1 MYEIRITN
9 FTYKYTRQEENMC
22 EKMIK
27 NEKNGVVY
35 LTFPLF
41 EKAGIKHGFSTK
53 LGGVSVGDC
62 ATMNLSFTRGDDEKA
77 VLENHRRF
85 AKAVGYPVEN
95 VVLSNQVHETK
106 ILRVDEKDCGKGVV
120 RESDIIGIDGLIT
133 NDKKVV
139 LMTFFA
145 DCVPLFF
152 YDPVKKAIGA
162 SHSGWRGSVKRIG
175 EKTVRR
181 MEEEFGSNPKDILAV
196 IGPSICKDCYEV
208 SEDVAAAF
216 QKEFKEEQWQEI
228 LEEKPAHKYQLD
240 LWRANEIILEEAGIP
255 KEQIEVSGVCTC
267 CHFDWLFSHRA
278 TSGRRGNLAGVITL
292 MEGE

>member
-1 MYEIRITN
+1 
-9 FTYKYTRQEENMC
+9 MC

-27 NEKNGVVY
+27 NEKKGVVY

-216 QKEFKEEQWQEI
+216 QKGFKEEQWQEI

-240 LWRANEIILEEAGIP
+240 LWRVNEIILEEAGIP
-255 KEQIEVSGVCTC
+255 KEQIEVVRTIELNKQQFTPAEYSGVRSLIHEWTNP
-267 CHFDWLFSHRA
+267 DNRVLLFS
-278 TSGRRGNLAGVITL
+278 L
-292 MEGE
+292 

>member
-1 MYEIRITN
+1 MKLGLQISLISIP
-9 FTYKYTRQEENMC
+9 RQEENMC

-27 NEKNGVVY
+27 NEKDGVVY

-53 LGGVSVGDC
+53 LGGVSIGDC

-85 AKAVGYPVEN
+85 ANAVGYPVEN

-139 LMTFFA
+139 L
-145 DCVPLFF
+145 
-152 YDPVKKAIGA
+152 I
-162 SHSGWRGSVKRIG
+162 
-175 EKTVRR
+175 
-181 MEEEFGSNPKDILAV
+181 
-196 IGPSICKDCYEV
+196 
-208 SEDVAAAF
+208 
-216 QKEFKEEQWQEI
+216 
-228 LEEKPAHKYQLD
+228 
-240 LWRANEIILEEAGIP
+240 
-255 KEQIEVSGVCTC
+255 
-267 CHFDWLFSHRA
+267 
-278 TSGRRGNLAGVITL
+278 
-292 MEGE
+292 

>member
-1 MYEIRITN
+1 
-9 FTYKYTRQEENMC
+9 MC

-27 NEKNGVVY
+27 NEKDGVVY

-62 ATMNLSFTRGDDEKA
+62 ATMNLSFTRGDDEEA

-120 RESDIIGIDGLIT
+120 RKSDIIGIDGLIT

-278 TSGRRGNLAGVITL
+278 TGGRRGNLAGVITL

>member
-1 MYEIRITN
+1 
-9 FTYKYTRQEENMC
+9 MC

-53 LGGVSVGDC
+53 LGGVSVGGC

-145 DCVPLFF
+145 DCVPLYFV
-152 YDPVKKAIGA
+152 DPVHRTIGL
-162 SHSGWRGSVKRIG
+162 SHSGWRGTVKRMG
-175 EKTVRR
+175 EKTVQAL
-181 MEEEFGSNPKDILAV
+181 KDAYGTRPEDLICA
-196 IGPSICKDCYEV
+196 IGPSICVDCYEV
-208 SEDVAAAF
+208 SADVADAFYAAF
-216 QKEFKEEQWQEI
+216 PGREKEI
-228 LEEKPAHKYQLD
+228 LRDKGNGKYQLD
-240 LWRANEIILEEAGIP
+240 LWRANELILSDAGVRPEHIATTNL
-255 KEQIEVSGVCTC
+255 CTC
-267 CHFDWLFSHRA
+267 CNDRYLFSHRA
-278 TSGRRGNLAGVITL
+278 SHGKRGNLGAFL
-292 MEGE
+292 MLRP

>member
-1 MYEIRITN
+1 
-9 FTYKYTRQEENMC
+9 MC

-27 NEKNGVVY
+27 NEKDGVVY

-85 AKAVGYPVEN
+85 AKAVGYPVKN

-216 QKEFKEEQWQEI
+216 QKEFKE
-228 LEEKPAHKYQLD
+228 AV
-240 LWRANEIILEEAGIP
+240 AGD
-255 KEQIEVSGVCTC
+255 
-267 CHFDWLFSHRA
+267 F
-278 TSGRRGNLAGVITL
+278 RRETGT
-292 MEGE
+292 

>member
-1 MYEIRITN
+1 
-9 FTYKYTRQEENMC
+9 MC

-27 NEKNGVVY
+27 NEKKGVVY

-181 MEEEFGSNPKDILAV
+181 MEEEFGSIERYPCGNRTIDLQRLLR
-196 IGPSICKDCYEV
+196 
-208 SEDVAAAF
+208 SE
-216 QKEFKEEQWQEI
+216 
-228 LEEKPAHKYQLD
+228 
-240 LWRANEIILEEAGIP
+240 RR
-255 KEQIEVSGVCTC
+255 C
-267 CHFDWLFSHRA
+267 CGCFSER
-278 TSGRRGNLAGVITL
+278 I
-292 MEGE
+292 